1 MRSAVAAAIAAGG
14 AAAQRRSWPLSCV
27 DDADGQ
33 LAFLGPAYCCR
44 GCQYELASGSGC
56 QQTLNGRP
64 LSSICPQ
71 SCGAC
76 VPSPPPPLGAAAAPP
91 PPPPP
96 LAPCADD
103 PLWQDAVGW
112 RCADFAAQR
121 RACDGAGKDASCWR
135 AVCDASQGA
144 ATRCALTC
152 GGCAAR
158 LPPPPPPPPPPPQ
171 PAPPPPPAAPRA
183 ASDSDG
189 DEVAL
194 WFFLAAAVCCLCAAA
209 AAVLVW
215 CRGPAGGRAAG
226 GAPQGV
232 EEAQPLGLA
241 SGTAARQQPAVDPG
255 HSEPAGAAAASAPR
269 PGDQVE
275 ANWNGEW
282 LPATVLSEAAGVYS
296 VTWDEDASQTHGMAA
311 EDVRPRPAAAGG

>member
-1 MRSAVAAAIAAGG
+1 MRSDGDVRILQRSGERAMVRGKTQAAGERC
-14 AAAQRRSWPLSCV
+14 A
-27 DDADGQ
+27 
-33 LAFLGPAYCCR
+33 
-44 GCQYELASGSGC
+44 
-56 QQTLNGRP
+56 T
-64 LSSICPQ
+64 
-71 SCGAC
+71 
-76 VPSPPPPLGAAAAPP
+76 PPRAPP
-91 PPPPP
+91 
-96 LAPCADD
+96 
-103 PLWQDAVGW
+103 
-112 RCADFAAQR
+112 R
-121 RACDGAGKDASCWR
+121 
-135 AVCDASQGA
+135 
-144 ATRCALTC
+144 
-152 GGCAAR
+152 AAR
-158 LPPPPPPPPPPPQ
+158 LPAAAAQPGCPRPRPRPHPRRSPLRRPRRPLRGLPPTGVTGE
-171 PAPPPPPAAPRA
+171 PAASPPR
-183 ASDSDG
+183 SDG